1 MKDIKGYNALVTG
14 GTSGMGW
21 EYCQQLAAKG
31 CNILMV
37 SVQKEQLETLPHT
50 LEEQYGVQSW
60 GLYMD
65 LAQESAADE
74 VWNFCQEKQIQIDIL
89 VNNAGMY
96 FFHEIDSETQERALT
111 MLRLHV
117 FTATRLVM
125 LFGEAM
131 KGRRRGY
138 IVNMSSMTAQLPAPG
153 ITIYSATKAYLKSYS
168 ESMYFEL
175 APYNVGV
182 TVVMPGAIATP
193 LYQMKPCMM
202 KLGISI
208 GLIRTPRWLVKRAL
222 RGMLH
227 RRKVVKPGAMNYI
240 LPLLIK
246 LLPNGLEQIIWN
258 KLNRKHQKVTG

>member
-21 EYCQQLAAKG
+21 EYCRQLAAKG

-37 SVQKEQLETLPHT
+37 SIQKELLETLPQKLT
-50 LEEQYGVQSW
+50 EQYGVQSW

-65 LAQESAADE
+65 LAQESAADK
-74 VWNFCQEKQIQIDIL
+74 VWHFCQERELQIDIL
-89 VNNAGMY
+89 VNNAGMF
-96 FFHEIDSETQERALT
+96 FFHEIDAATHEKALA
-111 MLRLHV
+111 MMRLHI

-131 KGRRRGY
+131 KVRRRGF
-138 IVNMSSMTAQLPAPG
+138 IVNMSSMTANLPAPG
-153 ITIYSATKAYLKSYS
+153 ITIYSASKAYLKSYS

-182 TVVMPGAIATP
+182 TAVMPGAIATP
-193 LYQMKPCMM
+193 LYQMKPKMM
-202 KLGISI
+202 RLGLSV
-208 GLIRTPRWLVKRAL
+208 GLIRTPHWLVKRAL
-222 RGMLH
+222 RGMLR

-240 LPLLIK
+240 LPLLIR
-246 LLPNGLEQIIWN
+246 LLPNGLEQRIWN
-258 KLNRKHQKVTG
+258 KLKTK